1 MRRSLTLAM
10 AVLGVLGLGACEGAG
25 SSRAALM
32 ADMDLSTL
40 VTLDEARAIAQE
52 QVPDGYLIGAELEI
66 EDDDENEPPAWEV
79 SYFVQGS
86 TQIMEVEVHA
96 LTGEVLEVEIEDDSE
111 DD

>member
-1 MRRSLTLAM
+1 MQRFLLVI
-10 AVLGVLGLGACEGAG
+10 AVALGLAGCEGSG

-40 VTLDEARAIAQE
+40 VTLEEAMAIAQNE
-52 QVPDGYLIGAELEI
+52 VPGGYPVGSVLEL
-66 EDDDENEPPAWEV
+66 EDDDEDEPPAWEV

-86 TQIMEVEVHA
+86 NHILEVEVHA
-96 LTGEVLEVEIEDDSE
+96 LTGEVLEVEIEDDAE